1 MSQNLHRKVV
11 EWRAADSQARAVEQ
25 TLTRLLFERIDDSAQ
40 TQALQTQAKLLRQYA
55 NEKLKAAIAAMR
67 LKR

>member
-1 MSQNLHRKVV
+1 MPHFLDRKVAQ
-11 EWRAADSQARAVEQ
+11 WRAADSQARGVEQ
-25 TLTRLLFERIDDSAQ
+25 TLTRLLFERIADDPQ
-40 TQALQTQAKLLRQYA
+40 TQELQTQAKQLRQYA